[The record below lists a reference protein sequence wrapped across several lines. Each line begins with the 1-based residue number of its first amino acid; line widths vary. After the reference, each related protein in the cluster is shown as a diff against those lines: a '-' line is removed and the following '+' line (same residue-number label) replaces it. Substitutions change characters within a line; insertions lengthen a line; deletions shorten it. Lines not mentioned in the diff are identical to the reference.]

1 MNDVERLQ
9 ESLASVVAGAG
20 LYLEKVELKPA
31 GRRTLLRV
39 TVDLEDGPG
48 GVDSDQIAAVSRDVS
63 QFLDESPD
71 APAGHYVLEVSTPGA
86 TRALSEPRHFRRA
99 QGRKVVIT
107 TAEGE
112 VSGRLESVEP
122 DRLTLSI
129 GGADQEIALSDVIRA
144 RMDVE
149 L

>member
-48 GVDSDQIAAVSRDVS
+48 GVDSDQIAAVSREIS

-71 APAGHYVLEVSTPGA
+71 APAGQYVLEVSTPGA
-86 TRALSEPRHFRRA
+86 TRELSEPRHFRRA

-112 VSGRLESVEP
+112 VSGRLASVEP